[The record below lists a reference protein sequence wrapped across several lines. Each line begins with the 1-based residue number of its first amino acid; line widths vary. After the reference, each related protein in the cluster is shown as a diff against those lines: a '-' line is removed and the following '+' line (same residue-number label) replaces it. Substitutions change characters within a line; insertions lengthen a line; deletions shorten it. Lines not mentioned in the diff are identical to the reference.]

1 MLRMLIPAGDVVC
14 LSEHEVD
21 VQQRLSGDDGEQGG
35 TSGEI
40 LNCFETSS
48 PPCAELIVISPLE
61 DMPKY
66 TGTIIA
72 VLLHAA
78 SHYGL

>member
-1 MLRMLIPAGDVVC
+1 MQGAG
-14 LSEHEVD
+14 
-21 VQQRLSGDDGEQGG
+21 GG
-35 TSGEI
+35 RGVI
-40 LNCFETSS
+40 LNCFKTSS
-48 PPCAELIVISPLE
+48 PPCAELIVINPLE

>member
-1 MLRMLIPAGDVVC
+1 M
-14 LSEHEVD
+14 
-21 VQQRLSGDDGEQGG
+21 QQRRRGDDGVQGG
-35 TSGEI
+35 TYEEI
-40 LNCFETSS
+40 LNCFKTSS

>member
-1 MLRMLIPAGDVVC
+1 MHA
-14 LSEHEVD
+14 
-21 VQQRLSGDDGEQGG
+21 RLCRDDEGAGG
-35 TSGEI
+35 TYGEI
-40 LNCFETSS
+40 LNCFKTSS

>member
-1 MLRMLIPAGDVVC
+1 M
-14 LSEHEVD
+14 
-21 VQQRLSGDDGEQGG
+21 DGGG
-35 TSGEI
+35 AVAYGEI
-40 LNCFETSS
+40 LNCFKTSS

-72 VLLHAA
+72 VLPHAA

>member
-1 MLRMLIPAGDVVC
+1 MAVA
-14 LSEHEVD
+14 
-21 VQQRLSGDDGEQGG
+21 SGKWKEAAY
-35 TSGEI
+35 GEI
-40 LNCFETSS
+40 LNCFKTSS
-48 PPCAELIVISPLE
+48 PRYAELIVISPLK

-72 VLLHAA
+72 VLPHAA